1 MQNEMSR
8 LKLFGVCSLLSAL
21 WSQNEN
27 RHAKDGLE
35 SFSITKMAAL
45 ELQDLPPGHTG
56 VAVLY
61 DDGGASREAFDGKHE
76 QEESI

>member
-1 MQNEMSR
+1 
-8 LKLFGVCSLLSAL
+8 
-21 WSQNEN
+21 
-27 RHAKDGLE
+27 
-35 SFSITKMAAL
+35 MAAL